1 MKSNSPRPLILS
13 TLVFA
18 ALMFPAQWGAAQ
30 DSTKIVLPDF
40 DRAWDF
46 TNPVRTEAYFRSLLP
61 RAEDSGDADYH
72 AQLLTQIARAQG
84 VRGDQGGRR
93 RTLEKVRSM
102 LTPETRVARIR
113 YHLEFGRLL
122 SRKRDKEGARIH
134 YLKAWTLGTAEGPD
148 GFPDEYADGFADEY
162 AIDAA
167 HMLGLTEKPRA
178 ALAWDLKAL
187 ELARSTP
194 DPRARNWT
202 GPLYNNL
209 GWLHYRNY
217 LYPKAL
223 EWFDLANIWFT
234 ERRMTRDAW
243 GVRWGRGITL
253 RKLKRFE
260 DALAVQKQLETEWN
274 ETGEIDARVLEEIGA
289 CLLALGRREES
300 QPYYARAY
308 TEYVS
313 RYRLSEEERRR
324 IETFRILGG
333 FESDGASAAD
343 PGE

>member
-1 MKSNSPRPLILS
+1 MKSKSCPAFALP
-13 TLVFA
+13 TLVFVI
-18 ALMFPAQWGAAQ
+18 LMFPARWGAGQ
-30 DSTKIVLPDF
+30 DSTKTVLPDF

-61 RAEDSGDADYH
+61 GAEAAGDADYH

-84 VRGDQGGRR
+84 IQGDREGRR
-93 RTLEKVRSM
+93 RTLEEVRSM
-102 LTPETRVARIR
+102 LRPETKVARIR

-122 SRKRDKEGARIH
+122 SRERDQDGARAH
-134 YLKAWTLGTAEGPD
+134 YLKAWALGTAEGA
-148 GFPDEYADGFADEY
+148 DEFADEY

-167 HMLGLTEKPRA
+167 HMLGLTEKPKA
-178 ALAWDLKAL
+178 ALAWNLKAL

-209 GWLHYRNY
+209 GWLHYRNS

-223 EWFDLANIWFT
+223 EWFDRANIWFT

-243 GVRWGRGITL
+243 GVRWSRGITL

-260 DALAVQKQLETEWN
+260 DALAVQKQLEKEWN
-274 ETGEIDARVLEEIGA
+274 ETDEIDARVLEEIGA

-308 TEYVS
+308 TEYIS
-313 RYRLSEEERRR
+313 RYRMSNGERRR
-324 IETFRILGG
+324 IEIFRILGG
-333 FESDGASAAD
+333 IESDGVSPMD
-343 PGE
+343 SDD